1 MIVYNS
7 NPVAVAPDSS
17 KVAAGF
23 ARDDLFTVVLE
34 HFKTDTVDFAD
45 IVLPATTQL
54 EHLDIHKSYG
64 HTYVMANLPSI
75 PPVGRHGRIRRSS
88 AASHA
93 ACDEPALYHS
103 DEEVARA
110 LRWDDPV
117 LDSDWDT
124 LKRDGWLKLKLPEA
138 PFANGGFRTPSGKC
152 EFYSPD
158 SSRWARIPCPTTC
171 RHSSRPRPRPISPH
185 AIRSR

>member
-1 MIVYNS
+1 RHRSVATAAHELALSPSALSHALARLRDAIGDALLHPGDATFGPKVEAVIVYNS

-75 PPVGRHGRIRRSS
+75 PP
-88 AASHA
+88 
-93 ACDEPALYHS
+93 
-103 DEEVARA
+103 
-110 LRWDDPV
+110 
-117 LDSDWDT
+117 
-124 LKRDGWLKLKLPEA
+124 
-138 PFANGGFRTPSGKC
+138 
-152 EFYSPD
+152 
-158 SSRWARIPCPTTC
+158 
-171 RHSSRPRPRPISPH
+171 
-185 AIRSR
+185 